1 MFGVQGCARKT
12 DNIKVTPRHMTPYS
26 TTNVIV

>member
-12 DNIKVTPRHMTPYS
+12 DNSKVAPRHMTPYS
-26 TTNVIV
+26 TINVIV